1 MCTLLSFPCSLVSSE
16 TEEITICV
24 PSLES
29 KHPQSQ
35 ILIESVGTFG
45 LLGVSSLDISQFW
58 VTTGGGRVDMYLFLV
73 SIYTKLHCHG
83 SQSQIWDT
91 DWNG

>member
-1 MCTLLSFPCSLVSSE
+1 MLSVLNLRNVIIFFPKNLEIFWFVCTLLSFPCSLVSSE
-16 TEEITICV
+16 MEEITICV

-45 LLGVSSLDISQFW
+45 LLGVSSLDISQF
-58 VTTGGGRVDMYLFLV
+58 
-73 SIYTKLHCHG
+73 
-83 SQSQIWDT
+83 
-91 DWNG
+91 